1 MSSSFDIR
9 LQIVRYVNDV
19 PLCANV
25 TRRNIPL
32 LSEIALTKQLKNPC
46 CHRCNGMEVELG
58 VPTKISRGTIV
69 NISTPENGLI
79 GIFNAFECN
88 HKIYAYCCQ

>member
-46 CHRCNGMEVELG
+46 CHRCNGMEVELE

-69 NISTPENGLI
+69 NISTPSQKSLQRNEKR
-79 GIFNAFECN
+79 E
-88 HKIYAYCCQ
+88 